1 MIEPRRILAATAN
14 VGVPPAAGGARPVP
28 RRGGFSLIELMIA
41 VVILGLGMVLA
52 ATMFPVGWGRARRLA
67 EFTTQATVTA
77 NVLAHLEMTAQ
88 VAGADFNS
96 ANFAGDL
103 IFDPL
108 FSMKRGKIVAYGDT
122 RVHALNAENIVIG
135 DPLRP
140 AIVSEDPWRLERV
153 PSYED
158 LIKNDPDLEP
168 GPDWFQRSYYAPRLR
183 IHDRFYPPLRPRVSE
198 DLRQSDKWWD
208 DVLENRLYAV
218 AVLHRMKERVGPEP
232 PPAPPPPGET
242 VEENAARAISSTRSI
257 DLYLVTLRRGPSTQ
271 RYAHQDTD
279 GIPDVNDRTI
289 VAQPKPSGRDDDL
302 RLPVPWRVQVV
313 FPDETVLSPE
323 RTGIP
328 TEIKVNP
335 TEFDAGPY
343 VVDLLP
349 EGTSMID
356 EITGN
361 VYQVAQRRFLGVDQ
375 ERATLT
381 LDTEVLVPD
390 IDDGEFPGDGRLQ
403 SDERLRTVW
412 VFPPP
417 VERGGSSPSFTGA
430 SPAIAV
436 DVRTISLAP

>member
-1 MIEPRRILAATAN
+1 
-14 VGVPPAAGGARPVP
+14 
-28 RRGGFSLIELMIA
+28 
-41 VVILGLGMVLA
+41 
-52 ATMFPVGWGRARRLA
+52 
-67 EFTTQATVTA
+67 
-77 NVLAHLEMTAQ
+77 MTAQ

-122 RVHALNAENIVIG
+122 RVHALNVENIDVG
-135 DPLRP
+135 DPRFP
-140 AIVSEDPWRLERV
+140 EIISEDPWLLEGMPSADRLFQ
-153 PSYED
+153 
-158 LIKNDPDLEP
+158 DPEVKADR
-168 GPDWFQRSYYAPRLR
+168 GPDWVQRSYYAPRLR

-198 DLRQSDKWWD
+198 DLRQRDTWWD

-242 VEENAARAISSTRSI
+242 VEESAARAISSSRSI

-271 RYAHQDTD
+271 RYARQDTS
-279 GIPDVNDRTI
+279 GTSIPDVNDRTI
-289 VAQPKPSGRDDDL
+289 VAQPKALGPDSDL
-302 RLPVPWRVQVV
+302 RLPTPWRVQVV
-313 FPDETVLSPE
+313 FPDETVLPIE

-335 TEFDAGPY
+335 TEFDAGSY

-349 EGTSMID
+349 EGTSIID

-381 LDTEVLVPD
+381 LDTEVLVSD